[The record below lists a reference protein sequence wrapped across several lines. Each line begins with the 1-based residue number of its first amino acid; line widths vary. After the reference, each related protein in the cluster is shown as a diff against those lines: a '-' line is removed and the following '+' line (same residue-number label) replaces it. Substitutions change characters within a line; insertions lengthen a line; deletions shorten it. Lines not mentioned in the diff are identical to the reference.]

1 MKTIV
6 GGVTFDIDPASLRKT
21 AEVRE
26 VTFAP
31 SGGRL
36 SLTGPESS
44 VKAARAILD
53 ASAELE
59 KAIAEE
65 MYAERV
71 RWYEAQVKRIEAR
84 TLAEGERLFKGAVS
98 DVSGEELLPRG
109 GIA

>member
-6 GGVTFDIDPASLRKT
+6 DGVTFDVDPASFRAT
-21 AEVRE
+21 VEGRG

-36 SLTGPESS
+36 LLTGPESS

-53 ASAELE
+53 ANVELE

-65 MYAERV
+65 MYAEKV
-71 RWYEAQVKRIEAR
+71 AWYEAQVKRIEAR
-84 TLAEGERLFKGAVS
+84 TLAEGLRLFKGAVPDEMDES
-98 DVSGEELLPRG
+98 LLPRG
-109 GIA
+109 GVS